1 MLNQV
6 LISNLEMT
14 LKFANQELESAF
26 IEIINKNDSNDIIG
40 VIYRHPCMNESDFID
55 NYLTD
60 VVNKVSKTNKKV
72 YIAGDF
78 NFNFLNASTH
88 NSTNEFFS

>member
-1 MLNQV
+1 
-6 LISNLEMT
+6 
-14 LKFANQELESAF
+14 
-26 IEIINKNDSNDIIG
+26 
-40 VIYRHPCMNESDFID
+40 MNENDFID

-60 VVNKVSKTNKKV
+60 VVDKFSKTNKKV

-88 NSTNEFFS
+88 NSTNEFFDKMMSNFLLPVISLPTKINIGKNTLTVGVLRGGGTTPLGDFFFISK